1 MFTYALETNP
11 SAWMAAVI
19 VATMLVG
26 PGRAEEGV
34 PHFSPDNRTG
44 WIAGDP
50 NGPIP
55 IGDHYLPQPSGAGPG
70 RTTGSPT

>member
-1 MFTYALETNP
+1 MFTYALETP

-34 PHFSPDNRTG
+34 HPVPR
-44 WIAGDP
+44 
-50 NGPIP
+50 
-55 IGDHYLPQPSGAGPG
+55 
-70 RTTGSPT
+70 